1 MKNLLSRYISLS
13 LALRYLNPL
22 RTFFS
27 IITLICLLGVSL
39 GVMVLIVVL
48 SVMGGLQKEIQGN
61 LFAHSPH
68 VQVCYRNDFGVREV
82 IPDWLDLGEKLRH
95 VPGVQSAYALIEDY
109 ALADVQGRQRT
120 CFFRAIDTENA
131 AQLEDLKRLVV
142 AGDAELDM
150 GEKAVVS
157 SIVAENMGL
166 NVGDVVRVYTT
177 RNFQEISHA
186 YQQTELPMLA
196 EKNARELKDLKEWGK
211 SLKTEGERET
221 ADRASVDRA
230 FSLLNGLLSVPR
242 RDAERSSLMDLL
254 AVLNDGELAD
264 NGKVA
269 FPQGTRKEWETVL
282 SGFKAGAR
290 NEADMECF
298 RKIKELVMPKDLEV
312 IGIYRASQHTP
323 SPDLFIPLVIG
334 QELLGYEDDV
344 VQAVALRVE
353 DPYHVETMLAP
364 VMQALEKEKPSSAW
378 TLETWH
384 DRFNAWFELMQKER
398 MMMSFVLS
406 FISLISAFC
415 IMAVMF
421 TVSIQRKKEIA
432 VMMALGATPFQVVR
446 VFLWQGVI
454 IGFVGALLGVVLGLL
469 VLGQRLLKN
478 PAMRLRWDKT
488 LLRLPVTGRVARGL
502 NTARFSRTL
511 SILTA
516 SSVPLLEGIQTA
528 AAVSANRYV
537 EQQLLLAAD
546 RVREG
551 SSLRAALADLRLFP
565 PMMLYMIASGEQ
577 SGELE
582 TMLEQAAVNQ
592 EREFDTQVGLALGL
606 FEPALVVMMAGVVLF
621 IVIAIL
627 EPMLQLNN
635 MVGM

>member
-1 MKNLLSRYISLS
+1 MKNLLIRYISLS

-82 IPDWLDLGEKLRH
+82 IPDWMDLGEKLRH
-95 VPGVQSAYALIEDY
+95 VPGVQSTYALIEDY
-109 ALADVQGRQRT
+109 ALVDVQGRQRP

-211 SLKTEGERET
+211 NLQTEGEREM
-221 ADRASVDRA
+221 AGRASVDRA

-254 AVLNDGELAD
+254 AVLNDGEIAD
-264 NGKVA
+264 NGRVA

-432 VMMALGATPFQVVR
+432 VMKALGATPFQVVR

-454 IGFVGALLGVVLGLL
+454 IGFVGALLGVGLGLL
-469 VLGQRLLKN
+469 VLEYRMQIQGFLAGIGFDPFPVAFHGTANIPVVIDWAELAWQAVKAFVMVVVASII
-478 PAMRLRWDKT
+478 PALI
-488 LLRLPVTGRVARGL
+488 
-502 NTARFSRTL
+502 TARQDPAR
-511 SILTA
+511 
-516 SSVPLLEGIQTA
+516 
-528 AAVSANRYV
+528 
-537 EQQLLLAAD
+537 
-546 RVREG
+546 
-551 SSLRAALADLRLFP
+551 SLRS
-565 PMMLYMIASGEQ
+565 M
-577 SGELE
+577 
-582 TMLEQAAVNQ
+582 
-592 EREFDTQVGLALGL
+592 
-606 FEPALVVMMAGVVLF
+606 
-621 IVIAIL
+621 
-627 EPMLQLNN
+627 
-635 MVGM
+635 

>member
-109 ALADVQGRQRT
+109 ALVDVQGRQRP

-166 NVGDVVRVYTT
+166 KVGDVVRVYTT

-211 SLKTEGERET
+211 SLKTEGEREM
-221 ADRASVDRA
+221 AGRASVDRA
-230 FSLLNGLLSVPR
+230 FSLLNGLLSAPR

-264 NGKVA
+264 NGRVA

-454 IGFVGALLGVVLGLL
+454 IGFVGALLGVGLGLL
-469 VLGQRLLKN
+469 VLEYRMQIQGFLAGIGFDPFPVAFHGTANIPVVIDWAELAWQAVKAFVMVVVASII
-478 PAMRLRWDKT
+478 PALI
-488 LLRLPVTGRVARGL
+488 
-502 NTARFSRTL
+502 TARQDPAR
-511 SILTA
+511 
-516 SSVPLLEGIQTA
+516 
-528 AAVSANRYV
+528 
-537 EQQLLLAAD
+537 
-546 RVREG
+546 
-551 SSLRAALADLRLFP
+551 SLRS
-565 PMMLYMIASGEQ
+565 M
-577 SGELE
+577 
-582 TMLEQAAVNQ
+582 
-592 EREFDTQVGLALGL
+592 
-606 FEPALVVMMAGVVLF
+606 
-621 IVIAIL
+621 
-627 EPMLQLNN
+627 
-635 MVGM
+635 